1 MEALAANSEL
11 EHWNTLRARQAFP
24 DLLLGNG
31 ASLAIWRN
39 FAYFSLFDEAQT
51 TRNRPLSP
59 TELSVFR
66 ALDTSIFEQ
75 ALSALRNSIRVNAAL
90 TINASSPRHRYF
102 AIKEALIHAIRSVH
116 IPWSQMPGETLA
128 CINTE
133 LRSYRTVYSGNYD
146 LLTYW
151 AELHAPEGFDNL
163 FRGADATFDPT
174 DVRPADNATRV
185 LYLHGGLHLVKN
197 ADGSTRLLNSSES
210 TLLASFAINQLGD
223 IPLFVNESSSED
235 KLKSIRGSD
244 YLSYGL
250 GQLAQA
256 SEGLCIFGHSLG
268 KQDRHLLQAIQ
279 SASPKALAISIYP
292 HNSAFIQQ
300 QKDYYR
306 KLFAEQPQTELY
318 FFNALSHPLGDPQ
331 LRVAIPKQDQAATH

>member
-1 MEALAANSEL
+1 MEAPAANGEL
-11 EHWNTLRARQAFP
+11 ENWDVLRSRHSFP

-31 ASLAIWRN
+31 ASLAVWRN

-66 ALDTSIFEQ
+66 ALDTCVFEQ

-116 IPWSQMPGETLA
+116 IPWSQMPTDALSS
-128 CINTE
+128 INCE
-133 LRSYRTVYSGNYD
+133 LSRYRTVYSSNYD

-151 AELHAPEGFDNL
+151 AELHAPAAFDSL
-163 FRGADATFDPT
+163 FRGPEATFDAT
-174 DVRPADNATRV
+174 DTQAQDNTTRI
-185 LYLHGGLHLVKN
+185 LHLHGGLHLVKN

-244 YLSYGL
+244 YLSFCL
-250 GQLAQA
+250 GQLARPT
-256 SEGLCIFGHSLG
+256 EGLCIFGHSLSN
-268 KQDRHLLQAIQ
+268 QDRHLLQAVQ
-279 SASPKALAISIYP
+279 KASPQALAISIYP

-300 QKDYYR
+300 QKDYYTN
-306 KLFAEQPQTELY
+306 LFAEQPQIKLH
-318 FFNALSHPLGDPQ
+318 FFNSLTHPLGHPQ
-331 LRVAIPKQDQAATH
+331 LRVQVPKPELAVIH